1 MIIKTGM
8 IGISSGNGHPYSW
21 SAIVNGYDEIEIKKC
36 RFKVIPNYLRLYKN
50 TL

>member
-21 SAIVNGYDEIEIKKC
+21 SAIVNGYDKIEIKNVDLK
-36 RFKVIPNYLRLYKN
+36 
-50 TL
+50 